1 MCTHVFQPVYV
12 TEQFCSTVFT
22 STKQWQSA
30 FYMLC
35 PLVPLEI
42 PVQNKV
48 CLSYS
53 QCSRLLLLEA

>member
-1 MCTHVFQPVYV
+1 MFFNLHM
-12 TEQFCSTVFT
+12 FCSTVFT
-22 STKQWQSA
+22 STEQWQSA

-35 PLVPLEI
+35 PLVPLET